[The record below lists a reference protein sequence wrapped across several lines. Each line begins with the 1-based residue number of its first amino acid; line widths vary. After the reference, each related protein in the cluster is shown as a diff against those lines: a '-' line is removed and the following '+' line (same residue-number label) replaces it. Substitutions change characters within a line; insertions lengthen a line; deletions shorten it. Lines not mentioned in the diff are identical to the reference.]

1 MVVKWESGGQR
12 LAVKTR
18 DSTSSPVVLAS
29 KPKPKSAGDGGAR
42 TGGEFADGGEP
53 APSL

>member
-18 DSTSSPVVLAS
+18 DSTSSSVVLAS
-29 KPKPKSAGDGGAR
+29 KSKSAGDGGAR

-53 APSL
+53 SPSL